1 MTHDNYARCICQ
13 LFRVCVGDISM
24 IDGQALRELM
34 EHQPPL
40 VQLGSLSRQHLT
52 EDGLRVVGELIAA
65 FEGAT

>member
-1 MTHDNYARCICQ
+1 MNPEHYARCICQ
-13 LFRVCVGDISM
+13 LFRVHLGDVST

-40 VQLGSLSRQHLT
+40 VQLGPLSNQRIT

-65 FEGAT
+65 FEEAV